1 MTGSHTLACCPFT
14 CVSTVWAS
22 LTLSTAAAG
31 VGSVAGAG
39 MAHYRN
45 RQNSNDFGGLE
56 HSISV
61 YGDDRLPSHVKPAWK
76 GTSYNIN
83 PESYSQMVLCGSQQ
97 ECHVGGGND
106 LVCPIC
112 LKVLLNERSYKR
124 HLDYHRQALN
134 PKHHCNHCGKRF
146 TFAADLQ
153 KHLRT
158 HTGEKPF
165 KCNRCPYRTGD
176 RSHLARHVRAPH
188 PGDETHSILQSEN
201 SELVLLETDQSVQ
214 QTQDQSQVFQ

>member
-1 MTGSHTLACCPFT
+1 
-14 CVSTVWAS
+14 
-22 LTLSTAAAG
+22 
-31 VGSVAGAG
+31 
-39 MAHYRN
+39 MAHYSN

-56 HSISV
+56 HCISV
-61 YGDDRLPSHVKPAWK
+61 YGDERLPPSHIKPAWK
-76 GTSYNIN
+76 GASYNIN
-83 PESYSQMVLCGSQQ
+83 PESYNQMVLCGGQQ
-97 ECHVGGGND
+97 ERNVTGGNE
-106 LVCPIC
+106 LVCPVC

-134 PKHHCNHCGKRF
+134 PKHHCTHCGKKF

-188 PGDETHSILQSEN
+188 PGDEAHNILQSES
-201 SELVLLETDQSVQ
+201 SELVMVETDQSVR
-214 QTQDQSQVFQ
+214 QTQDQSQIFQ